1 MNEFDKSEE
10 FVEEEENIGN
20 EANSWRLNFNEEK
33 NFGKKIYIIDMF
45 MLLFV
50 FFVVREKALKLI
62 KIKKIYKL
70 VLFS

>member
-10 FVEEEENIGN
+10 LVEEEENIGN

-45 MLLFV
+45 ILLFV
-50 FFVVREKALKLI
+50 VFIVREKALKLI
-62 KIKKIYKL
+62 KIKKRYKL